1 MNSSWRII
9 AVQPDKHIAGV
20 IRLSDNKKFFLGD
33 TTPYGPISRFSV
45 YQGSMQVEIGLSN
58 VHGIKEIYRATLKS
72 LHELP

>member
-20 IRLSDNKKFFLGD
+20 LRLSDNRKFFLGD

-45 YQGSMQVEIGLSN
+45 YQGSMQVEIGAVSM
-58 VHGIKEIYRATLKS
+58 HGIKEIQRATLKY
-72 LHELP
+72 LNEL